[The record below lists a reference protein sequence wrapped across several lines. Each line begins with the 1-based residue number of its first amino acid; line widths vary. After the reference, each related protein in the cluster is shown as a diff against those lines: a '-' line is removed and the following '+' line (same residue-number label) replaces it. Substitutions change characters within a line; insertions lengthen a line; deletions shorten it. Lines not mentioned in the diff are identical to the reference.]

1 MHVYEN
7 KDSEAKQK
15 TCKRKTGRERGR
27 EREES
32 RQTVYITWVSV
43 NPQRDTFTPL
53 KISKT

>member
-43 NPQRDTFTPL
+43 TPL